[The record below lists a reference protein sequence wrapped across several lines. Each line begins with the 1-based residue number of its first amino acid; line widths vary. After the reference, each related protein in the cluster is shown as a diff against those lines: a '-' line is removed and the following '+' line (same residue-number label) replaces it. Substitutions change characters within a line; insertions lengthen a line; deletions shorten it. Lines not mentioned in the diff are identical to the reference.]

1 MTLSENKIII
11 HFTSQVT
18 QMVDMAE
25 KLSQKEVCEILTL
38 FVSTPA
44 DPPPP
49 KVKNS
54 TLFFYFFEPFPIMN
68 QSKNSSKNYIVA
80 SSILDWLRKNTK
92 IRNVEWKHETA
103 CILSQN
109 EAINLVHR

>member
-1 MTLSENKIII
+1 MTLLENKIII

-25 KLSQKEVCEILTL
+25 KLSQKEVCEIL
-38 FVSTPA
+38 F
-44 DPPPP
+44 DPIP
-49 KVKNS
+49 VNLS
-54 TLFFYFFEPFPIMN
+54 LLN

-92 IRNVEWKHETA
+92 SIVFSWIRRLLLPYVQ
-103 CILSQN
+103 LQN
-109 EAINLVHR
+109 